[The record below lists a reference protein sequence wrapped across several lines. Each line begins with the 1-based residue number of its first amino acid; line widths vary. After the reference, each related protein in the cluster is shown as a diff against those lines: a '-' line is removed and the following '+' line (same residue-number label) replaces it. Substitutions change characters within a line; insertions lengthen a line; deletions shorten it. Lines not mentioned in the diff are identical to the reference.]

1 MYGSLAGSIDASE
14 GSKEYS
20 VVTYSSLIRNEVL
33 GTAIEDCKDALAH
46 WNSNSD
52 GASIAGNGNDERR
65 SNIVSTTTTT
75 ATTSHRKST
84 HSSANLYT
92 YKTMLVG

>member
-75 ATTSHRKST
+75 ATTSHRKSP

-92 YKTMLVG
+92 YKTRLVG